1 MMEYTKA
8 SQEPTESSQ
17 WPKLE
22 QFEQHN
28 KSSNFKL

>member
-1 MMEYTKA
+1 MIECVKGT
-8 SQEPTESSQ
+8 QELTESSQ

-28 KSSNFKL
+28 KSSNFEL